1 MSVSHLGISADL
13 VQTEQALR
21 HACDAAGAGGGAEAA
36 AGDSAGAPGQYDYPG
51 AGSDSSPSGGAG
63 EPFERD
69 LGGDGWD
76 APGWGSF
83 GSNDGGGDGD
93 GLGGGATCF

>member
-21 HACDAAGAGGGAEAA
+21 HACDAAG
-36 AGDSAGAPGQYDYPG
+36 AGAPGQYDYPG

-76 APGWGSF
+76 APGGGDAGGGGGWGSF